1 MANVILLWS
10 DSLLRIKLSKL
21 KSFLKNCLKE
31 FWDIFYDNFFF
42 FQVAGLIVSYL
53 AVIMSMPK

>member
-21 KSFLKNCLKE
+21 QSFYKKLPHRILG
-31 FWDIFYDNFFF
+31 DFYDNYD
-42 FQVAGLIVSYL
+42 I
-53 AVIMSMPK
+53 

>member
-1 MANVILLWS
+1 MIIIIISSFFLFLL
-10 DSLLRIKLSKL
+10 L
-21 KSFLKNCLKE
+21 
-31 FWDIFYDNFFF
+31 FF